1 MHVWR
6 IPQIAAAG
14 TIWLIQSR
22 KLRNVILV
30 RQKHIFFPKTF
41 NLLLLFLAKAQED
54 KIKGNLTICKTTF
67 QACKKYED
75 SSVAY
80 VSKCKTSSSNLKSI
94 LSSLYFAKNKL
105 NAVKSKASTIANTTS
120 TASRSRRAALN
131 SSTELISSITS
142 FVTKCQSVD
151 VDDIGTD
158 TSITS
163 LKSQITKTNVL
174 VFSFTST
181 QISTATSSVT
191 SLTIIITKVRNM

>member
-1 MHVWR
+1 MVDS
-6 IPQIAAAG
+6 IKEVKKCNIGEAK
-14 TIWLIQSR
+14 TNFI
-22 KLRNVILV
+22 
-30 RQKHIFFPKTF
+30 PKTF
-41 NLLLLFLAKAQED
+41 SLLLLFLAKAQED

-120 TASRSRRAALN
+120 TTSRSRRAALN
-131 SSTELISSITS
+131 SSTELISAISS

>member
-1 MHVWR
+1 MVDS
-6 IPQIAAAG
+6 IKDVKKCNIGEAKN
-14 TIWLIQSR
+14 T
-22 KLRNVILV
+22 
-30 RQKHIFFPKTF
+30 FFPNIFTY
-41 NLLLLFLAKAQED
+41 LFLAKTQED

-94 LSSLYFAKNKL
+94 LSSLFFAKNKL
-105 NAVKSKASTIANTTS
+105 NAVKAKASTISNSTS

-131 SSTELISSITS
+131 STTELISAITS

-174 VFSFTST
+174 TFSYTST

-191 SLTIIITKVRNM
+191 SLTIIITKVRNMFKSVKMLSRFHF